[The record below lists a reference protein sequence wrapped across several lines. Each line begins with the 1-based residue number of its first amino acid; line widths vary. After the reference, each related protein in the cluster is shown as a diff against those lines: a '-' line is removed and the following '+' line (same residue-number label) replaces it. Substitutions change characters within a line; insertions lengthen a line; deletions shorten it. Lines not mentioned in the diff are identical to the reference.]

1 MRRVIAFVIR
11 VTLPTPSR
19 ALIEPMIPLASMAVG
34 RLRGRFVCLFSDIGA
49 RRLEAAMPIWRNA
62 HVAVAELIEPNLIAS
77 LMTTE
82 DYCYASN
89 VALVVLLS
97 PILDDALD

>member
-1 MRRVIAFVIR
+1 VRRVIAFVIR

-19 ALIEPMIPLASMAVG
+19 ALIEPMIPLASMAAG
-34 RLRGRFVCLFSDIGA
+34 RLCRRFVCLSDIGA